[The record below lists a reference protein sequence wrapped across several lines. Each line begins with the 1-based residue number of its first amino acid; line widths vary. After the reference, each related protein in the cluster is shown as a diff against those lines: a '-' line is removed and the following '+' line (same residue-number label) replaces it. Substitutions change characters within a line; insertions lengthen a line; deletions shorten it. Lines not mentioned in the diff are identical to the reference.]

1 MRLRAGAA
9 NFSVDEL
16 PAHEPSGSGEH
27 LYVHVEKRE
36 LNTDDVVDALA
47 RATGR
52 SQREVGY
59 AGRKDRIAIAR
70 QWFSV
75 QLGDEAR
82 LAELSCARPR
92 LPEPLPLQQAPP
104 RPPARNR
111 FRLGLEGAGR
121 TSARPTHCAQRPSAC
136 RRTV

>member
-16 PAHEPSGSGEH
+16 PAYEPSGSGEH
-27 LYVHVEKRE
+27 LYVRVEKRE
-36 LNTDDVVDALA
+36 LNTDDVADALA

-52 SQREVGY
+52 SQREIGY

-75 QLGDEAR
+75 QLGDEAALAKLDVPGLEVLEVSRHRNKLR
-82 LAELSCARPR
+82 LGHLRG
-92 LPEPLPLQQAPP
+92 
-104 RPPARNR
+104 NR
-111 FRLGLEGAGR
+111 FRLGFGR
-121 TSARPTHCAQRPSAC
+121 RHGR
-136 RRTV
+136 